1 MIHKNPC
8 KKVLKEHG
16 PINNSLGIRGVPL
29 GFYVFFPQNHR
40 SSPSRYPLCQ
50 GHCGPAPV
58 GSILHTCLVIEGC
71 KSLHNLN
78 LKDGQFFMLN
88 KMSLLLIG

>member
-1 MIHKNPC
+1 MAML
-8 KKVLKEHG
+8 VY
-16 PINNSLGIRGVPL
+16 RRVD
-29 GFYVFFPQNHR
+29 FYDFFPQNHR

-78 LKDGQFFMLN
+78 LKDGQVFYAEQDVFVAHRLGF
-88 KMSLLLIG
+88 SY